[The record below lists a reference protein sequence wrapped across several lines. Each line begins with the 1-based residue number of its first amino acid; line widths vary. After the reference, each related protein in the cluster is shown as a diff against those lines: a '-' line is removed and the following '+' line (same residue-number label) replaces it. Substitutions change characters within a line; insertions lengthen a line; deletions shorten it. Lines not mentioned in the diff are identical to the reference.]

1 MTPVKIPVRSWV
13 SQNLRQDFKM
23 LLIVKSFQ
31 KTFRLFR
38 DGGFKEEGAFSLFP
52 HFLRGRHFILFW
64 YKLHMKYKKEK
75 KNNPPQII
83 PRDHDKSFRGW
94 MAPDTPPPPL
104 DKLVP
109 PAFVFRPP
117 ELKISFAVPAVMYI
131 LPFHKADFPP
141 TGVQV
146 WLNFL
151 NNLTKLFTLNCFFF
165 MQMQGKLRTQ
175 VSALQRI
182 GP

>member
-52 HFLRGRHFILFW
+52 HFLRGRHLVLFW

-83 PRDHDKSFRGW
+83 PRNHDKIFRGW
-94 MAPDTPPPPL
+94 MAPDTPPPPRQTRA
-104 DKLVP
+104 P
-109 PAFVFRPP
+109 CICFQAPRI
-117 ELKISFAVPAVMYI
+117 E
-131 LPFHKADFPP
+131 
-141 TGVQV
+141 
-146 WLNFL
+146 NFL
-151 NNLTKLFTLNCFFF
+151 C
-165 MQMQGKLRTQ
+165 RPCCY
-175 VSALQRI
+175 VHSAF
-182 GP
+182 P

>member
-38 DGGFKEEGAFSLFP
+38 DGGFKEERAFSLFP

-75 KNNPPQII
+75 KTILHRLFPETTIKFLGDGWPQ
-83 PRDHDKSFRGW
+83 
-94 MAPDTPPPPL
+94 TPPPPPRQTRAPCICFQAPRIENL
-104 DKLVP
+104 LCRPYCYVHS
-109 PAFVFRPP
+109 AFP
-117 ELKISFAVPAVMYI
+117 
-131 LPFHKADFPP
+131 
-141 TGVQV
+141 
-146 WLNFL
+146 
-151 NNLTKLFTLNCFFF
+151 
-165 MQMQGKLRTQ
+165 
-175 VSALQRI
+175 
-182 GP
+182 

>member
-52 HFLRGRHFILFW
+52 HFLRGRHLVLFW

-75 KNNPPQII
+75 KTILHRLFPEITIKFLGDGWPQ
-83 PRDHDKSFRGW
+83 
-94 MAPDTPPPPL
+94 TPPPP
-104 DKLVP
+104 P
-109 PAFVFRPP
+109 PRQTRAPCICFQAPRI
-117 ELKISFAVPAVMYI
+117 E
-131 LPFHKADFPP
+131 
-141 TGVQV
+141 
-146 WLNFL
+146 NFL
-151 NNLTKLFTLNCFFF
+151 C
-165 MQMQGKLRTQ
+165 RPCCY
-175 VSALQRI
+175 VHSAF
-182 GP
+182 P